1 MCGIRRREM
10 KMVLVLL
17 WAAGAIVLGIGV
29 FELFLTGSLGEILKK
44 EETKT
49 MLAQVLAVFLWNLL
63 WLSRVKNRKAQILG
77 ISVGSL
83 LFAWCHQMLVPAV
96 ISGVWIAVLI
106 CLGRWLNGWLMG
118 GRKRMQDLTRKEW
131 ENIHWAE
138 TLALGLVTG
147 SALWMVI
154 VCVISLTGHGGVPF
168 WRILAL
174 ILTAGT
180 LAVCAA
186 IQIRAESSRKEKRF
200 RTERPS
206 GRLCFRI
213 PSHRLFYGRLSLP
226 WFFCRQDG

>member
-1 MCGIRRREM
+1 MMRDMPLHIRNTSKGNVSGCAASDQEM

-49 MLAQVLAVFLWNLL
+49 SAGPGAGRIFMNLL
-63 WLSRVKNRKAQILG
+63 WLSRIKNRKAAILG

-118 GRKRMQDLTRKEW
+118 VPEKDAGSDEERMGEYPLGRDSGSGPCNRKRLMDGHLSGDFPYRPW
-131 ENIHWAE
+131 RSSL
-138 TLALGLVTG
+138 LAD
-147 SALWMVI
+147 SW
-154 VCVISLTGHGGVPF
+154 P
-168 WRILAL
+168 
-174 ILTAGT
+174 
-180 LAVCAA
+180 
-186 IQIRAESSRKEKRF
+186 
-200 RTERPS
+200 
-206 GRLCFRI
+206 
-213 PSHRLFYGRLSLP
+213 
-226 WFFCRQDG
+226 

>member
-83 LFAWCHQMLVPAV
+83 LVCLVSSDACSCC
-96 ISGVWIAVLI
+96 ISGVWL
-106 CLGRWLNGWLMG
+106 
-118 GRKRMQDLTRKEW
+118 Q
-131 ENIHWAE
+131 
-138 TLALGLVTG
+138 
-147 SALWMVI
+147 
-154 VCVISLTGHGGVPF
+154 F
-168 WRILAL
+168 
-174 ILTAGT
+174 
-180 LAVCAA
+180 
-186 IQIRAESSRKEKRF
+186 
-200 RTERPS
+200 
-206 GRLCFRI
+206 
-213 PSHRLFYGRLSLP
+213 
-226 WFFCRQDG
+226 